1 MLNNLFYRA
10 PLAQGNNSTSTSNTT
25 LNESNLTMAPTTP
38 PPASPFSPVSDK
50 GVAPPAPSAA
60 PPDDKTVERLAEKLD
75 VALDRL
81 KKAKP
86 FAKTAHQTDVFQ
98 MAGLLL
104 KTDAGMNAL
113 WKRAHRFDEAG
124 VFYSGAWETPGNL
137 RAEFIKGS
145 LKVNGIYPVLEM
157 LSELRV
163 LAIAKGYATHESM
176 TAEEAT
182 IFLNQ
187 AVALNLEFLFPEET
201 EASRV
206 EASTHQEE
214 VERLFR
220 LLSEH
225 LSLSSIRTDI
235 VEEIDQICAQRPIL
249 TKRLR
254 KMIEVAGRIPHDT
267 AHPDESDKL
276 NKYVQ
281 AISGASPLSQ
291 KYTGFAAYRD
301 ALKELDTDALEAEA
315 DFFADAMR
323 STGLD
328 SPHHAILIRFLE
340 RQHPKLLSRALG
352 LNSAGQAELKDN
364 EAFARQLIRVAILPS
379 AYRAIYGFAGVLER
393 SLLSRTDIEGGLKRL
408 IELDLCSNV
417 RKNLLA
423 QRETH
428 DGVTA
433 NSILVAGVLMVLG
446 QPLGVGQ
453 GKNPTCQSARGISF
467 WSQHTP
473 SYLLN
478 LLISAARDEFVEIP
492 LEGVPVNSTGLKG
505 GLVTEFDMELDPVS
519 IVLVP
524 HLDKIY
530 DEMMCKVALRPED
543 GHKYVNPAMYGRIVP
558 SGFASL
564 FDKTSLN
571 IINFEDFIRR
581 FYATHHP
588 AYNNG
593 HKMIHP
599 NPVGLMITNAHG
611 EKLGAHAVLLQR
623 IQDDTHGKLR
633 AYFYNP
639 NNEGRQAWGQGIQP
653 SVSGFGELEGE
664 SSLPFHEFASRLYAF
679 HYNPYEEGDAFA
691 VPDASIA
698 EIRTLVEESWGK
710 VHEWQ

>member
-1 MLNNLFYRA
+1 MIPTEHHTA
-10 PLAQGNNSTSTSNTT
+10 TVGTPT
-25 LNESNLTMAPTTP
+25 LPSPDDTVTP
-38 PPASPFSPVSDK
+38 PEPNRD
-50 GVAPPAPSAA
+50 
-60 PPDDKTVERLAEKLD
+60 TVKRLAEKLD
-75 VALDRL
+75 VALERL

-86 FAKTAHQTDVFQ
+86 FAKTTHQTDVFQ
-98 MAGLLL
+98 MAGMLL
-104 KTDAGMNAL
+104 KTDDGINAL

-124 VFYSGAWETPGNL
+124 VFYSGAWETPGTL

-145 LKVNGIYPVLEM
+145 LQANGVYPVVEM

-163 LAIAKGYATHESM
+163 LAIAKKQATSDSM
-176 TAEEAT
+176 TADDAT
-182 IFLNQ
+182 TFLNQ
-187 AVALNLEFLFPEET
+187 AVALNLEYLFPAET
-201 EASRV
+201 EAARV
-206 EASTHQEE
+206 EAITHRDE

-220 LLSEH
+220 LISEH
-225 LSLSSIRTDI
+225 LSLASIRTDI

-254 KMIEVAGRIPHDT
+254 NMIETAARIPHSTSSD
-267 AHPDESDKL
+267 DSEDKL
-276 NKYVQ
+276 AQYIQ
-281 AISGASPLSQ
+281 AISGASALSQ
-291 KYTGFAAYRD
+291 QHRNFAEYRE
-301 ALKELDTDALEAEA
+301 ALKDLDATALEAEA
-315 DFFADAMR
+315 DVFAEAMR

-328 SPHHAILIRFLE
+328 SAHHAILIRYLE
-340 RQHPKLLSRALG
+340 RQHPQLLSRALG
-352 LNSAGQAELKDN
+352 LNSAGEAELKDN
-364 EAFARQLIRVAILPS
+364 EEFARQLIRVAILPS

-423 QRETH
+423 QRESH

-433 NSILVAGVLMVLG
+433 NSILVAGALMVLG

-492 LEGVPVNSTGLKG
+492 LEGVGVNSTGLQG

-530 DEMMCKVALRPED
+530 DAMMTKVALRPED
-543 GHKYVNPAMYGRIVP
+543 GHKYVNPAMYGRVVP

-571 IINFEDFIRR
+571 IVNFEDFVRR

-588 AYNNG
+588 AYNHG
-593 HKMIHP
+593 HEMIHP
-599 NPVGLMITNAHG
+599 NPVGLMITNSHG

-633 AYFYNP
+633 TYFYNP
-639 NNEGRQAWGQGIQP
+639 NNEGRQAWGQDIQP
-653 SVSGFGELEGE
+653 SVSGNGELEGE
-664 SSLPFHEFASRLYAF
+664 SSLPFHEFVSRLYAF

-691 VPDASIA
+691 VPDSSIS
-698 EIRTLVEESWGK
+698 EIRTLVEESWGRS
-710 VHEWQ
+710 HQWQ